1 MRLFIAIDL
10 PRSFKAELMRI
21 QKEVRGMSC
30 GGKFVPQENFHITL
44 HFIGESDDIAG
55 AAEAMREA
63 VRGIRPF
70 TLHLGKYTSLEK
82 GSHGRTAVME
92 VLGDL
97 GELTAMHESLESA
110 LYDRGFSRERKK
122 FVPHITLGR
131 SVEQDDL
138 TAMELENS
146 IRANASLTV
155 QAITLFESRREKG
168 EMVYIPLH
176 REKL

>member
-10 PRSFKAELMRI
+10 PRSFKEELMRI
-21 QKEVRGMSC
+21 QKEVKGMSC
-30 GGKFVPQENFHITL
+30 GGRFVPQDNFHITL

-55 AAEAMREA
+55 ATAVVGGGGRGVCSLERTRGGGGCGKRG
-63 VRGIRPF
+63 VRGP
-70 TLHLGKYTSLEK
+70 
-82 GSHGRTAVME
+82 TAVME
-92 VLGDL
+92 VLGELD
-97 GELTAMHESLESA
+97 ELTAMHESLESA
-110 LYDRGFSRERKK
+110 LYDRGFSRERKR

-138 TAMELENS
+138 TALELKNS

>member
-21 QKEVRGMSC
+21 QKEVKGISC
-30 GGKFVPQENFHITL
+30 GGRFVPQDNFHITL

-55 AAEAMREA
+55 AAEAMHEA

-110 LYDRGFSRERKK
+110 LYDRGFPGNARSLCPISPLAAALSRTTSPPWSLR
-122 FVPHITLGR
+122 
-131 SVEQDDL
+131 
-138 TAMELENS
+138 TAS
-146 IRANASLTV
+146 GPTP
-155 QAITLFESRREKG
+155 
-168 EMVYIPLH
+168 PLPC
-176 REKL
+176 RP